1 MLCSFTNHCP
11 PWAVPSACATL
22 FRKTLVLIW
31 QHWSADLSTW
41 HDYNLCWKKSV
52 VSFCLRTSNVSTIIT
67 LNRNFTQ
74 WSKWLKPVVKSTL
87 SCGRIDSCMVK
98 LTGDPAIP
106 YIILK
111 RRVRQ
116 SASRRFAENSW
127 VKRLLSEHKSSWEP
141 AWQVA
146 AVKSL
151 SIMQD
156 LKDSIISNFCYV
168 DLTLG
173 QEGKQGWVPCSVSL
187 NFGAANQPLKARVCQ
202 GKQLFKYLCDDQSV
216 HNFNLHSRSGI
227 NWS

>member
-1 MLCSFTNHCP
+1 MLE
-11 PWAVPSACATL
+11 
-22 FRKTLVLIW
+22 
-31 QHWSADLSTW
+31 
-41 HDYNLCWKKSV
+41 KSV

-106 YIILK
+106 YINLK
-111 RRVRQ
+111 RRVHQ

-127 VKRLLSEHKSSWEP
+127 VKRLLSEHKSSRKA

-151 SIMQD
+151 NIMQD
-156 LKDSIISNFCYV
+156 LKDSIISNFFLCRFNFGTGRQARLSALFRV
-168 DLTLG
+168 VELWSSESTVKS
-173 QEGKQGWVPCSVSL
+173 ESVSGETTIQIL
-187 NFGAANQPLKARVCQ
+187 MRRSECS
-202 GKQLFKYLCDDQSV
+202 QL
-216 HNFNLHSRSGI
+216 
-227 NWS
+227 